1 MKCKW
6 FKKGL
11 SALLSMAMCFST
23 MLSTSMPVFAATE
36 VDAYM
41 VDYPRS
47 GDANYSATSW
57 SHGAAQLMSGWSQTA
72 YRYTTVHCIGSFEGQ
87 VAYCIEPGVPQQTGD
102 HLTGQDESY
111 WENYP
116 ASNNVTISPDTV
128 KLLLGRIMQYGYQ
141 GNVSTSWRSQD
152 PEGADKLSH
161 AVATQLLVWE
171 TIVGERDASF
181 NKVDP
186 ANYGAAPVLGYI
198 REDHPLRSQI
208 MAHYDSIVA
217 SVQNH
222 TKVPSFC
229 SRSLGSA
236 SSYEMKYDG
245 NGYSVTLTDTN
256 GVLSN
261 YSFSSSEPGV
271 RFSQNGNQL
280 TITADEPVTGT
291 IQVSASK
298 AGGTRAG
305 LVTWTDGNK
314 GLGGIQD
321 VITYGETVSDPIN
334 AYLLL
339 EMEAVGTMHLVKTS
353 EDGVVSGIPFTI
365 TGNGI
370 TKNVVTGDDGTIDIS
385 DLIAGTY
392 TVTEQSSDQ
401 YEPQESQEVTIVGGQ
416 TSTVTFNNTLK
427 RGSLEVV
434 KSSEDNFVEGVTFH
448 LYGTSLS
455 GLEVD
460 EYAVTDENGVARFED
475 VLISGENQ
483 YTIEE
488 VDTAIRY
495 VIPDAQNVSIQWD
508 QVAERSFYNVL
519 KKFTVTVTKTDSE
532 TGEPQGDASLA
543 GAKYGIYKG
552 GELIDVYYTD
562 ENGQFTTKEY
572 ICDTDWT
579 IQEIEPSEGYLLD
592 TTVHPVGADP
602 GLYVVE
608 HNTTSNDVTEEII
621 KGNIRLIKHIDA
633 EDEDVETVPEEPE
646 SSMESETA
654 EPALEEKELPAETP
668 SAEESIEGT
677 ESSSV
682 ENEQAEVVSNSS
694 EETVPQDPEN
704 TLSSAADVEAGTET
718 PDTDTSQTETESEGS
733 SASEPVD
740 PGDIEASGGEG
751 VIEQP
756 EEGAVF
762 EIYLASAGSY
772 DAAKES
778 ERDLLVTDSDGIAI
792 SKDLPYGLY
801 RVHQTEGMEGQ
812 AFVPDFTVYIS
823 THGQTYS
830 YILNNQTINSFI
842 RIEKHDAETGK
853 IIPAAGVG
861 FQIRDLSTG
870 ELISQTIY
878 YPTPVT
884 INTFYTDDSG
894 TLMLPNELPWGSYE
908 LIEVESCYG
917 YVLDSEPVPF
927 TVDGSSDVVTVTKN
941 NMPQK
946 GIIHINKTGEI
957 FASVANEDELYQPV
971 YEVAGLEGATY
982 TITAKEDIVTPDGTV
997 RYTAGEVVDTIT
1009 TGPDGIA
1016 SSKELYLGQYL
1027 VTEIEAPD
1035 GMTLN
1040 KEPQTV
1046 ELVYAGQ
1053 EVELTET
1060 SAGFYNERQH
1070 VSISLE
1076 KFMEADE
1083 LFGIGNNGE
1092 AANVTFGLYAAET
1105 LTAAD
1110 GSEIPADGLI
1120 EIVAVNADGTATCQ
1134 SDLPLGSYYLQ
1145 EIATDSHY
1153 LLTDEKF
1160 PVNFEYAGQDVPV
1173 VEISANN
1180 GEAIINELKYGS
1192 VSGIKTDEN
1201 GEALEGALIGL
1212 FAPGTEEFIEDTALM
1227 TAVSA
1232 ADGSFRFDNV
1242 PVGDWVLREIQQPE
1256 GFVLSEEQFPVTVSE
1271 DEQIVEITI
1280 QNEQIRGNITLT
1292 KYDADYPDNKL
1303 TGAVFEVYR
1312 DSNGNGTLDDGDEL
1326 IGEMEETSEGVYW
1339 MEDLIYGGYFVKEKV
1354 APEGFV
1360 LDENA
1365 YYVFVDTDGETYE
1378 VENEAGKGF
1387 LNEAMKGSLKIVKTT
1402 DDGKVEGFAFRVQGT
1417 NGYDMTFTTDENG
1430 EIFIDNLRIGEYVVT
1445 ELENEASKGYKI
1457 ADPVTVTLVAD
1468 ETLTVN
1474 VHNNKI
1480 TVDVPKTGDDAPLM
1494 LWLALTVLGAVG
1506 VTGSAIF
1513 YVKKVRGT
1521 RKKKTN
1527 M

>member
-11 SALLSMAMCFST
+11 SALLSMAMCFTT
-23 MLSTSMPVFAATE
+23 MLSVSVPVFAATQ

-47 GDANYSATSW
+47 GDANYSTTSW
-57 SHGAAQLMSGWSQTA
+57 GHGATQLMSGWSQTA
-72 YRYTTVHCIGSFEGQ
+72 YRYTTVHSIGSFEGQ
-87 VAYCIEPGVPQQTGD
+87 VAYCIEPGVGQHSGD
-102 HLTGQDESY
+102 TLTGQDESY

-141 GNVSTSWRSQD
+141 GNVSTSWRSQN
-152 PEGADKLSH
+152 PEDADKLSH

-186 ANYGAAPVLGYI
+186 ANYGVGAVLSYV
-198 REDHPLRSQI
+198 RDDHPLRSQI
-208 MAHYDSIVA
+208 MSHYDSMVA

-229 SRSLGSA
+229 ARSLGSA

-245 NGYSVTLTDTN
+245 SGYSVTLTDTN

-280 TITADEPVTGT
+280 TITADEPVIGT

-314 GLGGIQD
+314 GQGGIQD

-370 TKNVVTGDDGTIDIS
+370 SKNVVTGSDGTIDVS

-392 TVTEQSSDQ
+392 TVTEQSIDR
-401 YEPQESQEVTIVGGQ
+401 YEPQESQEVTIIGGQ

-448 LYGTSLS
+448 LYGTSLA
-455 GLEVD
+455 GLAVD
-460 EYAVTDENGVARFED
+460 EYAVTDENGVARFEN

-483 YTIEE
+483 YTVEE

-495 VIPDAQNVSIQWD
+495 VIPDAQTVSIQWD
-508 QVAERSFYNVL
+508 QVAERSFHNIL

-552 GELIDVYYTD
+552 GELKDVYYTD

-579 IQEIEPSEGYLLD
+579 VQEIEPSEGYLLD

-608 HNTTSNDVTEEII
+608 HNTTSNDVTEDVI

-633 EDEDVETVPEEPE
+633 EDEDVETVPEE
-646 SSMESETA
+646 
-654 EPALEEKELPAETP
+654 
-668 SAEESIEGT
+668 SIEET
-677 ESSSV
+677 EASSV
-682 ENEQAEVVSNSS
+682 EEEQPEAVSTSS
-694 EETVPQDPEN
+694 EETVSQDLEN
-704 TLSSAADVEAGTET
+704 TLSTDADVETVET
-718 PDTDTSQTETESEGS
+718 PETQDAPQTETETEDNL
-733 SASEPVD
+733 APEPVD

-751 VIEQP
+751 IIEQP

-778 ERDLLVTDSDGIAI
+778 ERDLLVTDADGIAI
-792 SKDLPYGLY
+792 SKDLPYGSY
-801 RVHQTEGMEGQ
+801 RVHQVEGMDGQ

-830 YILNNQTINSFI
+830 YILNNQTMSSFI
-842 RIEKHDAETGK
+842 RVEKHDAETGK

-870 ELISQTIY
+870 ELVSQTVY
-878 YPTPVT
+878 YPSPVT
-884 INTFYTDDSG
+884 ITTFYTDDSG

-908 LIEVESCYG
+908 LIEVETCYG

-927 TVDGSSDVVTVTKN
+927 TVDGSSDVVTVTKS

-946 GIIHINKTGEI
+946 GIIHIKKTGEI
-957 FASVANEDELYQPV
+957 FSSVAHEDDLYQPV

-1009 TGPDGIA
+1009 TGPDGTA
-1016 SSKELYLGQYL
+1016 SSKELYLGSYL
-1027 VTEIEAPD
+1027 VTEVESPY

-1076 KFMEADE
+1076 KFMETDE
-1083 LFGIGNNGE
+1083 LFGIGSNGE
-1092 AANVTFGLYAAET
+1092 VANVTFGLYAAET

-1120 EIVAVNADGTATCQ
+1120 EVVAVHADGTASCQ

-1160 PVNFEYAGQDVPV
+1160 PVTFEYAGQDVPV
-1173 VEISANN
+1173 VEIAANN
-1180 GEAIINELKYGS
+1180 GEAIVNELKYGS
-1192 VSGIKTDEN
+1192 VSGLKTGED

-1212 FAPGTEEFIEDTALM
+1212 FAPGTEEFTEDTALM

-1232 ADGSFRFDNV
+1232 EDGSFRFDNV
-1242 PVGDWVLREIQQPE
+1242 PVGNWILREIQQPE
-1256 GFVLSEEQFPVTVSE
+1256 GFVLSEEQFPVTVSD

-1292 KYDADYPDNKL
+1292 KHDADYPDNKL
-1303 TGAVFEVYR
+1303 TGAIFEVYR
-1312 DSNGNGTLDDGDEL
+1312 DSNGNGVLDDEDEL
-1326 IGEMEETSEGVYW
+1326 IGEMEETSDGVYW
-1339 MEDLIYGGYFVKEKV
+1339 MEDLVYDGYFVKEKV

-1360 LDENA
+1360 LDENT
-1365 YYVFVDTDGETYE
+1365 YYVFIDTDGETYE

-1402 DDGKVEGFAFRVQGT
+1402 DDGKVEGFAFRVQGA

-1430 EIFIDNLRIGEYVVT
+1430 EIFIENLRIGEYVVT

-1457 ADPVTVTLVAD
+1457 ADPVTVTLVLD

-1480 TVDVPKTGDDAPLM
+1480 TVDIPKTGDDSPLV
-1494 LWLALTVLGAVG
+1494 LWLVLTAIGAVG

-1513 YVKKVRGT
+1513 YFKKVRGS
-1521 RKKKTN
+1521 RKSKTN